1 MQTIGSL
8 RPAVMM
14 VAAVLVA
21 LGAVVAAQ
29 DAPADEAPCGSCFG
43 AEDDSKG
50 FRCCN
55 TCSEVRAAY
64 AAKQWAWPG
73 MRRTWC
79 SRRSFARPLRVQRR
93 ARLLR
98 GTRGA

>member
-1 MQTIGSL
+1 MQAMGSL
-8 RPAVMM
+8 RPAVTM

-21 LGAVVAAQ
+21 VGAVVAAQ

-55 TCSEVRAAY
+55 TCGEVRAAY
-64 AAKQWAWPG
+64 AARQWAWPG
-73 MRRTWC
+73 MRRTRR

-93 ARLLR
+93 ARHLR